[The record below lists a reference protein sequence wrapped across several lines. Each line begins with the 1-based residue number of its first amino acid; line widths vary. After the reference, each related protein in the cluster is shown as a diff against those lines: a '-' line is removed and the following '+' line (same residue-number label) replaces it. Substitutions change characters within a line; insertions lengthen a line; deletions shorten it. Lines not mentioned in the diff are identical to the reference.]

1 MDQGVAH
8 SHRITLDAFLA
19 FSCPWGSEI
28 STALKGSVAR
38 KTCFGE
44 SRHQF
49 LQLWDSK
56 HAPQG
61 SYYNMAHLSA
71 TGPPDVYYL
80 SFRIKAYTLQA
91 SAKHLPSQG

>member
-49 LQLWDSK
+49 LQLWDSIIWLTCR
-56 HAPQG
+56 PQ
-61 SYYNMAHLSA
+61 AHLMF
-71 TGPPDVYYL
+71 T
-80 SFRIKAYTLQA
+80 T
-91 SAKHLPSQG
+91 